1 MRGLGGLFTKSPLS
15 VPLISERLRLEG
27 GADGVGAGGRKA
39 GSHRYPVG
47 GAVVVAVVM
56 NAVLHIAYNALDVVL
71 VLRPLFS
78 YVLVIIKYS
87 HNFILFSGTRKSTAP
102 QVPVCGTSVGSSGF
116 PASA

>member
-1 MRGLGGLFTKSPLS
+1 MSAQEVAKLGPTAILS
-15 VPLISERLRLEG
+15 AVP
-27 GADGVGAGGRKA
+27 
-39 GSHRYPVG
+39 
-47 GAVVVAVVM
+47 VVVAVVM

-71 VLRPLFS
+71 VLRPVFS